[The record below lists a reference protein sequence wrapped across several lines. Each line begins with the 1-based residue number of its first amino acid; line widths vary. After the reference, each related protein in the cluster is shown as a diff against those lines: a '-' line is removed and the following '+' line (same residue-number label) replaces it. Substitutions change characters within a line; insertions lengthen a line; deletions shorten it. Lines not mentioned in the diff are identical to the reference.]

1 MRIDYIHI
9 KTRFK
14 NLEDFK
20 IDIDQSSMKTVLIGL
35 NATGKSNFLESLLI
49 IFGTLELEHKDK
61 SDLTFSYFIKYQCY
75 GKDIEIDYD
84 HLTDEYKFSILEKN
98 SDEQKLVIEHKNR
111 KRFFNNKR
119 EYLPKHVFI
128 YYSGISNRLGK
139 YYDKYIKDY
148 YKKIIDKDAKYEEF
162 NEIQPIFLVQNIH
175 GSLALLSFFL
185 KSEEDDETIG
195 FLNKELNIHDIVST
209 LFIVKN
215 PDWSK
220 IKKEDDFLWGATGL
234 VRRFLSDLFMFS
246 FAPIYE
252 KSRRAVSYNKD
263 ETNELLY
270 LFIKDRKTFDDF
282 ISVKSFT
289 RNQLFNALMSPD
301 LSNMLLG
308 VKIKVRKED
317 INGELS
323 MSEFSEGEQQLLTVL
338 GLLKFTKEEESLI
351 LLDEPDTHLNPQWKW
366 KYLDFLGKVV
376 DNPETTQIIFCTHD
390 PLVIGSLDKKQVV
403 IFKKDGTKTITVNP
417 KISPKEMSVDK
428 ILTSELFGIPSI
440 MSKELEDK
448 LNAKRFLQTK
458 IMNGT
463 ISDEEKLTFT
473 ELETYFENIKFYE
486 TFVDSRFEQF
496 VKLTSEHEEFNDRD
510 YSDEEKN
517 NLDKIAKEVLE
528 NILKSDEI

>member
-84 HLTDEYKFSILEKN
+84 HLIDEYKFSILDKN
-98 SDEQKLVIEHKNR
+98 ASQKEIIIEHKNR
-111 KRFFNNKR
+111 KKFFSKKR
-119 EYLPKHVFI
+119 EFLPKHVFI

-185 KSEEDDETIG
+185 KSEEDKETID
-195 FLNKELNIHDIVST
+195 FLNKELNIYDIVST
-209 LFIVKN
+209 LFIIKN

-220 IKKEDDFLWGATGL
+220 TKKEDDFLWGATGL
-234 VRRFLSDLFMFS
+234 VRRFLSDLFLFS
-246 FAPIYE
+246 YAPIYE
-252 KSRRAVSYNKD
+252 KSRKAISYNKD

-282 ISVKSFT
+282 ISLKNFT
-289 RNQLFNALMSPD
+289 RNQLFNALISPD
-301 LSNMLLG
+301 LSNMLSG
-308 VKIKVRKED
+308 IKIKVRKED
-317 INGELS
+317 VNGELS

-338 GLLKFTKEEESLI
+338 GLLKFTKDEESLI

-403 IFKKDGTKTITVNP
+403 IFKKEDGKTITVNP
-417 KISPKEMSVDK
+417 KISPKEMSVDR

-458 IMNGT
+458 LVSGT
-463 ISDEEKLTFT
+463 ISVEEKVMFN

-496 VKLTSEHEEFNDRD
+496 VKLTSEHEEFSNRD
-510 YSDEEKN
+510 YSDEEQNK
-517 NLDKIAKEVLE
+517 LDKIAKEVLG
-528 NILKSDEI
+528 NILNSDEK

>member
-1 MRIDYIHI
+1 MRIDFIHI

-20 IDIDQSSMKTVLIGL
+20 IDIDQSSMKTVLLGL

-75 GKDIEIDYD
+75 GKDIEIDYN
-84 HLTDEYKFSILEKN
+84 HKTDEYKFSIFNKN
-98 SDEQKLVIEHKNR
+98 GDEERYIIEHKNR
-111 KRFFNNKR
+111 RRFFNKKR

-185 KSEEDDETIG
+185 KSEEDKETIE
-195 FLNKELNIHDIVST
+195 FLNKELNIYDIVST
-209 LFIVKN
+209 LFIIKN

-220 IKKEDDFLWGATGL
+220 TKKEDDFLWGATGL

-252 KSRRAVSYNKD
+252 KSRRMISYNKE

-282 ISVKSFT
+282 ISLKNFS
-289 RNQLFNALMSPD
+289 RNQLFNALISPD
-301 LSNMLLG
+301 LSNMLSG
-308 VKIKVRKED
+308 IKIKVKKED
-317 INGELS
+317 VNGELS

-338 GLLKFTKEEESLI
+338 GLLKFTKDEESLI

-366 KYLDFLGKVV
+366 KYLDFLEKVV

-403 IFKKDGTKTITVNP
+403 IFKKEQGITVAVNP

-448 LNAKRFLQTK
+448 LNAKRFLQSK
-458 IMNGT
+458 IINDT
-463 ISDEEKLTFT
+463 ISFDEKLKFN
-473 ELETYFENIKFYE
+473 ELESYLENIKFYE
-486 TFVDSRFEQF
+486 NFIDSRFQQF
-496 VKLTSEHEEFNDRD
+496 VELTSEHEEYKNRD
-510 YSDEEKN
+510 YSDEEKAKLDQIAREVLN
-517 NLDKIAKEVLE
+517 NIDLDKK
-528 NILKSDEI
+528 

>member
-1 MRIDYIHI
+1 MRINFIHI

-75 GKDIEIDYD
+75 EKDIEIDYN
-84 HLTDEYKFSILEKN
+84 HVTDEYKFSIFDKRDN
-98 SDEQKLVIEHKNR
+98 KKLLIIEHKNR
-111 KRFFNNKR
+111 RKFFNNKR

-128 YYSGISNRLGK
+128 YYSGISNRLGR

-148 YKKIIDKDAKYEEF
+148 YKRIIHKDAKYEQF
-162 NEIQPIFLVQNIH
+162 NDIQPIFLVQNIH
-175 GSLALLSFFL
+175 GSLALLAFFL
-185 KSEEDDETIG
+185 KSEEDKETIE
-195 FLNKELNIHDIVST
+195 FLNRELNIYDIVST
-209 LFIVKN
+209 LFIIKN

-220 IKKEDDFLWGATGL
+220 TKKEEDFLWGATGL
-234 VRRFLSDLFMFS
+234 VQRFLSDLFMFS

-252 KSRRAVSYNKD
+252 KTRRMISYNKE

-282 ISVKSFT
+282 ISIKNFS
-289 RNQLFNALMSPD
+289 RNQLFNALISPD
-301 LSNMLLG
+301 LSNMLSG
-308 VKIKVRKED
+308 IKIKVRKED
-317 INGELS
+317 VNGELS

-338 GLLKFTKEEESLI
+338 GLLKFTKDEESLI

-366 KYLDFLGKVV
+366 KYLDFLNKVV

-390 PLVIGSLDKKQVV
+390 PLVIGSLDKKQVI
-403 IFKKDGTKTITVNP
+403 IFKKEGDKTITANP
-417 KISPKEMSVDK
+417 QISPKEMSVDK

-448 LNAKRFLQTK
+448 LNAKRFLQAK
-458 IMNGT
+458 IINGT
-463 ISDEEKLTFT
+463 ISDEEKLKFN

-496 VKLTSEHEEFNDRD
+496 VKLTSEHEEYNNRD
-510 YSDEEKN
+510 YSDAERT
-517 NLDKIAKEVLE
+517 NLDKIAKEVL
-528 NILKSDEI
+528 NSILNSEEK